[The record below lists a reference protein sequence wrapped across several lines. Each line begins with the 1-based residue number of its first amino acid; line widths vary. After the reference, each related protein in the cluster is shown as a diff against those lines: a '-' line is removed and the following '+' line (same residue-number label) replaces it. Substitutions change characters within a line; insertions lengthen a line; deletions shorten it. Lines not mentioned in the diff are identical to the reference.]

1 MCGANTTRENQAFR
15 RAPKRIP
22 SDRRDAMRRLM
33 LLRHA
38 KSDWSKP
45 MGHDRERNLAPRGR
59 EAAPRIGAYM
69 AHHGLT
75 PDLVL
80 CSTATRARQTWD
92 LVADAFAAAPP
103 AAYEERLYEANADA
117 LLGVVKEAKGGT
129 HVLMLIGHNPGLHE
143 LAQRLI
149 ASGDIDARQRLLEKF
164 PTGALVV
171 IDFAI
176 DDWRKLHPRSGRLD
190 RFVVPRALET
200 TTD

>member
-1 MCGANTTRENQAFR
+1 
-15 RAPKRIP
+15 
-22 SDRRDAMRRLM
+22 MRRLM

-38 KSDWSKP
+38 KSDWTRP
-45 MGHDRERNLAPRGR
+45 GTRDHERALAPRGR

-69 AHHGLT
+69 VHHGLT

-92 LVADAFAAAPP
+92 LVAAAFSDAPP
-103 AAYEERLYEANADA
+103 TVYEASLYEAGANA
-117 LLGVVKEAKGGT
+117 LLDVVKQTKGGV
-129 HVLMLIGHNPGLHE
+129 HVLLLAGHNPGLHD

-149 ASGDIDARQRLLEKF
+149 AAGDTDARQRLSEKF
-164 PTGALVV
+164 PTGALAV
-171 IDFAI
+171 IDFAV

-190 RFVVPRALET
+190 RFVVPRALAT